1 MPQGPL
7 LISLDEVGFLFIS
20 LDGVDWQVGPVGGRR
35 SAQMVLS
42 SGVVVTEVAVSCE
55 DCFTQPGM
63 EWCWT
68 TESCMPVMDP
78 HCTWDRAVC
87 PAGSGNHTDL
97 CQCSK
102 CDDGR
107 CNPGFLCNTRSG
119 KCTIGGPQK
128 TSASCWAACAQTEYL
143 CNFNTWQCYVAPSS
157 SATSNLK
164 ECSNNCQPRTFRC
177 DSLTG
182 SCIGD
187 AAHGQ
192 TKDDCLASCLS
203 PALPT
208 PTPAVMYTCDSAM
221 EQCLPSAVGTQT
233 ADDCLASCLPPALPT
248 PTPTQVPSPA
258 PLPTPTPPHLTAPV
272 AAGSACGVLALS
284 ILLLLRRRRV
294 SNAKQQQQHG
304 APLLGTGGTPFTHTG
319 RGLRAF
325 EQAELEKATGGF
337 ASHSK
342 LAEGTFGVV
351 FRSDTLVSGRSV
363 AIKVLKPGAASKMQ
377 DCAEEWTGAGTF
389 RKELEVLGNYQHHNI
404 VELLGYCLGC
414 NSNQHPLS
422 GCLPFNQ
429 AAMTVLQQ
437 PCLVFEFMAGGSLGM
452 RLRAARDDRS
462 AAAPLSCAERFDI
475 ASDVARG
482 LEYLHTADPPLIHQ
496 DVKSDNILLC
506 YFQGCLVAKVADFGT
521 ARFAPA
527 LLERGMQGALET
539 HHSTQNVVG
548 TRPYMPSEYTHLG
561 HVSEKTDAF
570 AFGVVLCELLTGLPP
585 ANHDAGEMLATTM
598 PRPLADAERLLPPML
613 DKRIGGND
621 NMWPPLRAIT
631 LGRVAARCIEPDV
644 SSRCVV
650 AAVRPE
656 LDALAGREGQIGG
669 AVVPNPRLVSNE
681 RGVRLA
687 HDTASVERPLV
698 PGASG
703 TTGAGLERVESDT
716 LGYQARSEQPLTA
729 SSTEQTDGGRPV
741 SSPRIVSNERGVRL
755 AHDTASAERPLVPA
769 SSSQDYS

>member
-1 MPQGPL
+1 
-7 LISLDEVGFLFIS
+7 
-20 LDGVDWQVGPVGGRR
+20 
-35 SAQMVLS
+35 
-42 SGVVVTEVAVSCE
+42 
-55 DCFTQPGM
+55 
-63 EWCWT
+63 
-68 TESCMPVMDP
+68 
-78 HCTWDRAVC
+78 
-87 PAGSGNHTDL
+87 
-97 CQCSK
+97 
-102 CDDGR
+102 
-107 CNPGFLCNTRSG
+107 
-119 KCTIGGPQK
+119 
-128 TSASCWAACAQTEYL
+128 
-143 CNFNTWQCYVAPSS
+143 
-157 SATSNLK
+157 
-164 ECSNNCQPRTFRC
+164 
-177 DSLTG
+177 
-182 SCIGD
+182 
-187 AAHGQ
+187 
-192 TKDDCLASCLS
+192 
-203 PALPT
+203 
-208 PTPAVMYTCDSAM
+208 
-221 EQCLPSAVGTQT
+221 
-233 ADDCLASCLPPALPT
+233 
-248 PTPTQVPSPA
+248 
-258 PLPTPTPPHLTAPV
+258 
-272 AAGSACGVLALS
+272 
-284 ILLLLRRRRV
+284 
-294 SNAKQQQQHG
+294 
-304 APLLGTGGTPFTHTG
+304 
-319 RGLRAF
+319 LRAF

-342 LAEGTFGVV
+342 LAEGTFGIV

-414 NSNQHPLS
+414 NSNQHPPS

-429 AAMTVLQQ
+429 AAMTVMQQ

-462 AAAPLSCAERFDI
+462 AAAPLSCAERFGI

-527 LLERGMQGALET
+527 LLERGTHGALET

-669 AVVPNPRLVSNE
+669 TVVPNPRLVSNE

-716 LGYQARSEQPLTA
+716 LGYQARSDQPLTA
-729 SSTEQTDGGRPV
+729 STTEQTDGGRPV
-741 SSPRIVSNERGVRL
+741 NSPRIVSNERGVRL